1 VSVRAT
7 EFLLWTD
14 YLLFGRIRLLIA
26 ALITV
31 AAVTLLLTAISFR
44 LSPSHD
50 AMRDHGRTLE
60 ARIEGLTNSLN
71 DAARLISEI
80 NQEITRRQQL
90 EEKLQRDAQEAKQA
104 SELKPEQEAAVAQAL
119 REELQNEGRS
129 GFWYT
134 VLANLF
140 FALVGAGISE
150 LFRLYRRWRIL
161 DRSKPEN

>member
-1 VSVRAT
+1 MSVRMT
-7 EFLLWTD
+7 EFLLWID

-31 AAVTLLLTAISFR
+31 AAVTLLLTAISSR

-50 AMRDHGRTLE
+50 VPRDQGQTLE

-71 DAARLISEI
+71 DAARLISET
-80 NQEITRRQQL
+80 NQEVARRQQL
-90 EEKLQRDAQEAKQA
+90 EEKLQHDAQEAKQV
-104 SELKPEQEAAVAQAL
+104 SERKLEQVAAVAQSL
-119 REELQNEGRS
+119 RGELRNEGRS

-134 VLANLF
+134 VLMNLF

-150 LFRLYRRWRIL
+150 LFRLYRRWRIA
-161 DRSKPEN
+161 DRSKLTS